1 MAPPNPAKPAWQ
13 RYLLTG
19 GALFAALAIGVIGCV
34 LYDHLSEDS
43 DPFGQDR
50 PIEFLYL
57 DGARVEAY
65 LAQLDGGTFARQHL
79 SQKLTEAASGE
90 IAVPNAGKAGASFS
104 EENFFEREVTATAA
118 SRFVELL
125 HDLEGLDDE
134 DAMRTIGLRHF
145 RETRCDLSEGHFVL
159 FRTRTL
165 RPPTYLN
172 PYLAV
177 RQAGTLSALFP
188 MPSRNPAKRA
198 LVEKRRKAALQF
210 HNQVGVNP
218 RVVFAIQPLVEGER
232 GEIKY
237 LLPMN
242 VAQLTD
248 ERSLIK
254 YGGGTFTVVGKVVR
268 LYSEVPDCPNG
279 ERRIQSQRPPN
290 SDYAYID
297 SPTRETWEH
306 PLAGAPNELVC
317 RTNYACAKA
326 VRKRHLT
333 GEERRS
339 RIDDARDD
347 ILAKLTE
354 QTRIE
359 RSGAVIIPVAIY
371 K

>member
-1 MAPPNPAKPAWQ
+1 M
-13 RYLLTG
+13 
-19 GALFAALAIGVIGCV
+19 
-34 LYDHLSEDS
+34 YDHLSEDA

-65 LAQLDGGTFARQHL
+65 LAQMDGGTFARQRL

-90 IAVPNAGKAGASFS
+90 ITVPNAGKAGASFS

-145 RETRCDLSEGHFVL
+145 REARCDLAEGDFVL
-159 FRTRTL
+159 FRTRAL

-172 PYLAV
+172 SYLAV
-177 RQAGTLSALFP
+177 SQAGTLSALFP
-188 MPSRNPAKRA
+188 MPSKDPLRRA
-198 LVEKRRKAALQF
+198 VVRKRREASRQF
-210 HNQVGVNP
+210 HKQVGLNP
-218 RVVFAIQPLVEGER
+218 RVVFAIQPLVDSELGEV
-232 GEIKY
+232 KY

-242 VAQLTD
+242 VAQMTD

-279 ERRIQSQRPPN
+279 ERRIQSVQPRN
-290 SDYAYID
+290 SDFAYID

-306 PLAGAPNELVC
+306 PLEGAPNELVC
-317 RTNYACAKA
+317 RTNHTCAKA
-326 VRKRHLT
+326 IRREGGIR
-333 GEERRS
+333 GEPRQER
-339 RIDDARDD
+339 IEDAREE
-347 ILAKLTE
+347 ILTEMRE

-359 RSGAVIIPVAIY
+359 DSGAVIIPVAIY